1 MTAMRRATARA
12 MRSGLVRRERAASK
26 CRRGSHQR
34 HLAFDRRA
42 MHVAPVLLVVE
53 RRGAM
58 LRAAV
63 VPQHG
68 VAGAPAMPIH
78 EVGLHRKL
86 LQRTNKLG
94 AFGFGHAFHFARPT
108 ADVERGPA
116 GLWVAS

>member
-1 MTAMRRATARA
+1 

-42 MHVAPVLLVVE
+42 VHVAPILLVVE

-68 VAGAPAMPIH
+68 VAGTPAVAVDELRPH
-78 EVGLHRKL
+78 GEF
-86 LQRTNKLG
+86 LQVLDERR
-94 AFGFGHAFHFARPT
+94 AFGVAESLDLAGPA
-108 ADVERGPA
+108 ADVERAPA
-116 GLWVAS
+116 RLWMTP

>member
-1 MTAMRRATARA
+1 MAARARWWKNPMTATRRATARA

-26 CRRGSHQR
+26 CWRGSHQR

-42 MHVAPVLLVVE
+42 VHVAPVLLVVE

-68 VAGAPAMPIH
+68 VAGAPAMPID
-78 EVGLHRKL
+78 EFGLHGNCVRRGN
-86 LQRTNKLG
+86 QVGALG
-94 AFGFGHAFHFARPT
+94 
-108 ADVERGPA
+108 
-116 GLWVAS
+116 L